1 MQPVICLI
9 GPTASGKTAL
19 AFALADRYPVHLISV
34 DSAQI
39 YRGMNIGSA
48 KPDAATLARYPH
60 ALIDILEPEE
70 PYSAGRFAA
79 DARREIAA
87 AHARGQIP
95 LLVGGTMLYY
105 HTLYTGLDDL
115 PPADPEN
122 RARIEARLAA
132 VGSAALHAEL
142 ARADPQTAATIQPN
156 DRQRLVRALELLAT
170 TGQPPSALY
179 AAQQT
184 RRPPWPTLAIGLNPA
199 RAGLHQRI
207 GERFHAMIAEGLID
221 EVAALKT
228 RPQLSLAAPS
238 MRSVGYRQI
247 WQYLDGACDRAT
259 AIEQAIIASR
269 QLAKRQ
275 ITWMNNRLGCELA
288 ISQYDPLTNPAAPL
302 LAVEKYLQQPPVK
315 PI

>member
-122 RARIEARLAA
+122 RARIERASPPLAVLRCTPNSPAPTRKAPPLSSRTTASAWYARSNCLPPPASRRVRSTPRNKPAA
-132 VGSAALHAEL
+132 RRGRHS
-142 ARADPQTAATIQPN
+142 
-156 DRQRLVRALELLAT
+156 
-170 TGQPPSALY
+170 PSAS
-179 AAQQT
+179 T
-184 RRPPWPTLAIGLNPA
+184 RHAPCYTNALASA
-199 RAGLHQRI
+199 
-207 GERFHAMIAEGLID
+207 F
-221 EVAALKT
+221 T
-228 RPQLSLAAPS
+228 R
-238 MRSVGYRQI
+238 
-247 WQYLDGACDRAT
+247 
-259 AIEQAIIASR
+259 
-269 QLAKRQ
+269 
-275 ITWMNNRLGCELA
+275 
-288 ISQYDPLTNPAAPL
+288 
-302 LAVEKYLQQPPVK
+302 
-315 PI
+315 